1 MATLNVYVT
10 EDCMGCVESRTIV
23 DKIRQDYPELTVN
36 LVDLNPNDW
45 PEDIF
50 AVPSYKLDGKLVSL
64 GNPSPSSI
72 QTWFASGNLADT
84 QNGTNQHGHAQTH

>member
-23 DKIRQDYPELTVN
+23 DKIKQEYPDHTVN

-64 GNPSPSSI
+64 GNPSPSTL
-72 QTWFASGNLADT
+72 QTWFRPDAHTDA
-84 QNGTNQHGHAQTH
+84 QNGTNQHGHA